1 MSERRAASVWDTGR
15 VSMRQQL
22 KHHYVDATR
31 GDTTALTPAV
41 AHRIIATYT
50 TAGDTVLDPHPG
62 AGITLTEALRA
73 GRHAIGIDHG
83 TRWQATCQA
92 NLNLARSTTPTGD
105 ALLLDGPDDPRA
117 GELSTAVDLVL
128 TALPHTPAHGLHRA
142 IADLCT
148 TLTAVLDW
156 VWPGGHIVITC
167 PPCRHHTTVI
177 DIPSQLYTAARAIGL
192 IPLDHCIALTAPLR
206 AGAVRPRHRRT
217 ATAPHGDSPVSLA
230 AHLDV
235 LVFTVPP
242 RHSAHTP
249 STIPNNCTPV
259 LAVAA

>member
-1 MSERRAASVWDTGR
+1 MPERRAASVWDTGR
-15 VSMRQQL
+15 VSIRQQL

-50 TAGDTVLDPHPG
+50 TPGDIVLDPHPG
-62 AGITLTEALRA
+62 AGIALTEALRA
-73 GRHAIGIDHG
+73 GRHAIGIDYG
-83 TRWQATCQA
+83 TRWHTACQA
-92 NLNLARSTTPTGD
+92 NLDLTRLTTPTGD
-105 ALLLDGPDDPRA
+105 ALLLDSPDDPRA

-128 TALPHTPAHGLHRA
+128 TGLPHTPAHDPHRV
-142 IADLCT
+142 IADLCA
-148 TLTAVLDW
+148 TLIAVLDW

-167 PPCRHHTTVI
+167 APCRHHTTWI
-177 DIPSQLYTAARAIGL
+177 DLPGQLYAAARAIGL
-192 IPLDHCIALTAPLR
+192 IPIDHCIALTAPLR
-206 AGAVRPRHRRT
+206 AGALRPRHRRT
-217 ATAPHGDSPVSLA
+217 TTGLGDSRISLP

-242 RHSAHTP
+242 RPSGHFP
-249 STIPNNCTPV
+249 STTPNNSTPV